1 MGMAGIL
8 VLVAFL
14 AVASFAASDVASSTT
29 VSSSLLVGWSPE
41 DLQSESRIAAL
52 FERWAVA
59 HGKSYLEQVKE
70 KEARFVA
77 FKENLQYI
85 HAHSQRNLPYWL
97 GLTKF
102 ADLTNAEF
110 RATYTGTKVNP
121 LRRLGG
127 GRRKTAFRYADI
139 EVPESIDWRTKG
151 AVSSVKDQGSCGNI
165 SNSSFR
171 VVILLPFEE
180 ITTTSL

>member
-1 MGMAGIL
+1 MGTAGIL
-8 VLVAFL
+8 VLVALL
-14 AVASFAASDVASSTT
+14 AVASFAASDVAS
-29 VSSSLLVGWSPE
+29 SSSLLVGWSPE

-52 FERWAVA
+52 FEKWAVA
-59 HGKSYLEQVKE
+59 HGKGYLGQAKE
-70 KEARFVA
+70 KEARLVA

-127 GRRKTAFRYADI
+127 GRRKTAFRYADT
-139 EVPESIDWRTKG
+139 EAPESVDWRTKG
-151 AVSSVKDQGSCGNI
+151 AVSSVKDQGSCGNTSI
-165 SNSSFR
+165 SLFR
-171 VVILLPFEE
+171 VVGVSPFEE
-180 ITTTSL
+180 ITTISV